1 MPTSRP
7 TVNPLTRLTPARR
20 RLLIVSIFL
29 MFALLYAVIP
39 QLSIFGQARGVLT
52 NTGWDYVMVA
62 TAFFGGSLLAAV
74 GVYRAL
80 VGPKV
85 RLWPAFVVQVAGSFA
100 GKIVPLGLG
109 SISLSYLY
117 LRRLKLTP
125 GAAGSTVAANNLI
138 GMLGHAGLLTLLLLF
153 TPVGSSRLHLPTT
166 RLVLVIVAVVLVCF
180 TAVILSRRRRFRV
193 VADFIAQLRR
203 IAKRP
208 RVLLMALA
216 CSLFITGCMAACL
229 YFSARAAGVHITLA
243 GALIV
248 LSAGLL
254 AQSAT
259 PTPGGLGGVE
269 AGLTGALVVLDVPLD
284 AAIATALLYR
294 FVTYWLP
301 LLVGGLALALA
312 IKRRYV
318 A

>member
-1 MPTSRP
+1 MPSRR
-7 TVNPLTRLTPARR
+7 TNVNPLARITPARR
-20 RLLIVSIFL
+20 RLLIISIFL
-29 MFALLYAVIP
+29 MFALLYAVVP
-39 QLSIFGQARGVLT
+39 QLSVFGQARQVLT
-52 NTGWDYVMVA
+52 GTEWNYVIIA
-62 TAFFGGSLLAAV
+62 AAFFGGSLLAAV

-85 RLWPAFVVQVAGSFA
+85 QMWPAFVVQAAGSFA

-117 LRRLKLTP
+117 LRRLKLTS
-125 GAAGSTVAANNLI
+125 GAAGSTVAANNLLGMI
-138 GMLGHAGLLTLLLLF
+138 GHVGLLTFLLLVM
-153 TPVGSSRLHLPTT
+153 PVGSTRLHVPAV
-166 RLVLVIVAVVLVCF
+166 RLVLVTVVVALLCLVMF
-180 TAVILSRRRRFRV
+180 AVSRRRRFRV
-193 VADFIAQLRR
+193 VSDFIAQLRR
-203 IAKRP
+203 IARHP
-208 RVLLMALA
+208 RALLIALA
-216 CSLFITGCMAACL
+216 CSLVITGCMAAAL
-229 YFSARAAGVHITLA
+229 YFSARAAGVHVTLT
-243 GALIV
+243 GALVV

-269 AGLTGALVVLDVPLD
+269 AGLTGALVLLNVPLD
-284 AAIATALLYR
+284 AAVATALLYR

-301 LLVGGLALALA
+301 LLMGGLALGFA

>member
-1 MPTSRP
+1 
-7 TVNPLTRLTPARR
+7 
-20 RLLIVSIFL
+20 LLIVSIFL

-208 RVLLMALA
+208 RVLLIALA

-229 YFSARAAGVHITLA
+229 YL
-243 GALIV
+243 
-248 LSAGLL
+248 
-254 AQSAT
+254 
-259 PTPGGLGGVE
+259 
-269 AGLTGALVVLDVPLD
+269 
-284 AAIATALLYR
+284 
-294 FVTYWLP
+294 
-301 LLVGGLALALA
+301 
-312 IKRRYV
+312 
-318 A
+318 